1 MIKKYF
7 ASYSLQDWVMVVIR
21 IFLGAMFLFSG
32 AVKLVPIEP
41 FEMKFVEIGVASWKA
56 APFFARTLIGIE
68 FALGVLLIFNL
79 LPKWTLGAT
88 WWLLI
93 GFVAYLVYDLYVH
106 GNEGNCGCFGT
117 FIKMTP
123 LESLLKN
130 VLLLPL
136 VFLLLLKNKKEWKF
150 YPYVF
155 AGLFFVLSMGAPY
168 VLYPVDD
175 LDGYVRRNAEETG
188 YPFPTALIPDFSIEG
203 QKVDLTQGKYLLAFI
218 SLSCEHCKTAAY
230 KLHILNAQKKLP
242 PVYLVIVDSD
252 EYWADFENETKAN
265 FPKYYFPNER
275 NFFEITGY
283 SVPKIFYIEEG
294 IVKGKFDNV
303 TLTDEMLDKAM
314 GITP

>member
-1 MIKKYF
+1 MIRHLG
-7 ASYSLQDWVMVVIR
+7 SYGLQDWVLVAIR
-21 IFLGAMFLFSG
+21 IFLGGMFLFSG

-56 APFFARTLIGIE
+56 APFFSRTLIGIE

-79 LPKWTLGAT
+79 LPKWTLRAT
-88 WWLLI
+88 SWLLI
-93 GFVAYLVYDLYVH
+93 GFMVYLVYDLYVH

-155 AGLFFVLSMGAPY
+155 AGIFIALSMGAPY

-175 LDGYVRRNAEETG
+175 LENYIKRNEEVIG
-188 YPFPTALIPDFSIEG
+188 YPFPVELMPEFAINGHKKSLKE
-203 QKVDLTQGKYLLAFI
+203 GKYLLAFV
-218 SLSCEHCKTAAY
+218 SLTCEHCKKAAY
-230 KLHILNAQKKLP
+230 KLYIMNRQKTLP
-242 PVYLVIVDSD
+242 PIYMVVLGEEEDWEEFV
-252 EYWADFENETKAN
+252 EETKAN

-283 SVPKIFYIEEG
+283 SVPQIFYIEEG

-314 GITP
+314 GTTP